1 MMAKRKEQ
9 PKPEPHYQLTLSQ
22 SQAYVVRDALE
33 AYARLKH
40 GQMATVVEDAFQK
53 RIWEDKINRQAVRA
67 ACDLV
72 KLLIFPELNPNAHLG
87 IGENEFPEA
96 TTAWEA
102 MTVIRHRLA
111 HDWHD
116 ENMPG
121 EEKGYGVQYHTPMS
135 FSGDALPTIQRVENK
150 S

>member
-1 MMAKRKEQ
+1 MHWKRM
-9 PKPEPHYQLTLSQ
+9 HG
-22 SQAYVVRDALE
+22 
-33 AYARLKH
+33 LKH
-40 GQMATVVEDAFQK
+40 GQIDMVVTDAFCG
-53 RIWEDKINRQAVRA
+53 RMWEQKINQDAVRM

-72 KLLIFPELNPNAHLG
+72 KLLIFPELNPHAHLG
-87 IGENEFPEA
+87 IGEKEFPEA

-135 FSGDALPTIQRVENK
+135 FSGDVLPTIQRLER
-150 S
+150 